1 MAVVETGGGAAGT
14 ATVDLSG
21 NLQVNLPTTAS
32 QAGYTRLLGTIDT
45 NGTVRVP
52 ISASTQ
58 GLLGTG
64 TAQIDFEQGFA
75 ASAISPSVWR
85 QDLTTMTTSIAN
97 NAVILNA
104 GNSLAS
110 GAVAR
115 LTSWRTAETTR
126 GADRV
131 VAFRMLVPTIVSG
144 AVTEFGM
151 FTATGTTAPTAG
163 AFFRYD
169 SAGALKGVIISVTG
183 AETTTATIATPTV
196 NEAHDYLIVIG
207 TNNVIFQIDNVV
219 VGIITLGSS
228 SPSPVTSESGPFCV
242 RCYNASATAT
252 AQQAHVYRVLG
263 AYYGGTYGYNR
274 TELAA
279 LSGDVGSQGVV
290 GGSTGSLAN
299 YANSAA
305 PASAS
310 LSNTLAGYTT
320 LGGQF
325 QFLAVAGAETDYA
338 LFAFQVPAQSAT
350 NQGRT
355 LLVRGV
361 WIDTINTVV
370 AVATTA
376 TVMQW
381 SLGYDSS
388 AVSLATADA
397 AAAKAR
403 RVVPLGIQTF
413 PVGAAVGATASR
425 VTQTFQ
431 QPLPVYAGN
440 YLHIILKMPI
450 ATATATEIFRGV
462 VGIDATWE

>member
-1 MAVVETGGGAAGT
+1 MAVIETGGGASGT
-14 ATVDLSG
+14 ASVDTSG
-21 NLQVNLPTTAS
+21 NLQVNLPTNSA

-45 NGTVRVP
+45 SGTVRVP
-52 ISASTQ
+52 ISGSTQ

-64 TAQIDFEQGFA
+64 TAMIDFEQGFA

-85 QDLTTMTTSIAN
+85 QDLTTMTTSISN

-115 LTSWRTAETTR
+115 LTSWRQAETPR

-131 VAFRMLVPTIVSG
+131 VGVRMMLSTLVTG
-144 AVTEFGM
+144 AVVEMGM
-151 FTATGTTAPTAG
+151 FTATGVTAPTAG

-169 SAGALKGVIISVTG
+169 SAGALKGVIISVAG
-183 AETTTATIATPTV
+183 AETTTASMPLPALNV
-196 NEAHDYLIVIG
+196 AHDYVIIIG
-207 TNNVIFQIDNVV
+207 KNVVIFQVDDVV
-219 VGIITLGSS
+219 VGVITLGDT

-252 AQQAHVYRVLG
+252 AQQAHIYRVVG
-263 AYYGGTYGYNR
+263 AYYGGTYGYSR

-279 LSGDVGSQGVV
+279 LNGDVGSQGIV
-290 GGSTGSLAN
+290 GASTGSLAN

-305 PASAS
+305 PASAT
-310 LSNTLAGYTT
+310 LSNTTAGYTT

-325 QFLAVAGAETDYA
+325 QFAAVAGAETDYA

-361 WIDTINTVV
+361 WIDTMNTVT
-370 AVATTA
+370 AVATTP

-381 SLGYDSS
+381 SIGYDSS

-413 PVGAAVGATASR
+413 PVGAAVGATAAKIAN
-425 VTQTFQ
+425 TFT
-431 QPLPVYAGN
+431 QPLPVHAGN

-450 ATATATEIFRGV
+450 GTATATEIFRGV